1 MKMTIMTPIADPTRS
16 FGRALGIAALAASSL
31 FASLAQA
38 ADVPGI
44 KPYVPKQLTVPTDRP
59 YIVEKDTIFVAG
71 NDVLDPLFDKLH
83 ARFLAHHPNIKFK
96 MLMKGSTLSVEG
108 LVSEKSAFG
117 PIGRANRRVEEDYFS
132 ERFGYEVTYFK
143 IGYDHNPNNKL
154 SAGIWV
160 NASNPIKSLTKD
172 QVARIYSSGNG
183 KGDITHW
190 RQLGVTSSD
199 WANVPI
205 HAYAARDTG
214 GILALIDE
222 FRDMIGGVPY
232 APRIEWLPKGG
243 NVIDTVA
250 QDAFGMGLM
259 DFWNNAKEMRGVTK
273 WARMG
278 EFYDKVKFVPV
289 ALDEHS
295 EPSDGTLTG
304 TLHPF
309 SSPIGIDINRVPGK
323 PLDPW
328 LLAYCEFLVS
338 KEAQDII
345 SSPEMRAFGF
355 RPLQAGDVE
364 QEMKRVQ

>member
-1 MKMTIMTPIADPTRS
+1 MKTTIMNNSTRS
-16 FGRALGIAALAASSL
+16 FGSAFGIAALTVTSL
-31 FASLAQA
+31 FASA
-38 ADVPGI
+38 AHAEDVPGI
-44 KPYVPKQLTVPTDRP
+44 KAYVPKPLTVPADRPYVP
-59 YIVEKDTIFVAG
+59 EKDTIFVAG

-96 MLMKGSTLSVEG
+96 MLMKGSTLSIEG

-117 PIGRANRRVEEDYFS
+117 PIGRANRRVEEDYFK

-154 SAGIWV
+154 STGIWV

-172 QVARIYSSGNG
+172 QVARIFTSGKG

-190 RQLGVTSSD
+190 RQLGVTQSD

-222 FRDMIGGVPY
+222 FRDMIGGVSY

-259 DFWNNAKEMRGVTK
+259 DYWNNAKEMRGVTK

-278 EFYDKVKFVPV
+278 EFYDKVRFVPV
-289 ALDEHS
+289 SWDENS
-295 EPSDGTLTG
+295 PPSDGTLTG

-309 SSPIGIDINRVPGK
+309 ASPIGIDINKVPGK

-328 LLAYCEFLVS
+328 LKAYCEFLVS
-338 KEAQDII
+338 KEAQEII
-345 SSPEMRAFGF
+345 GSPEMRVFGF

-364 QEMKRVQ
+364 QEMKKIE